1 MMQFLFL
8 NIPLSH
14 SLQLFNI
21 GPDILYKEC
30 LIKSLYE
37 VISFQTRGDVIR
49 KCNCTVAAVQVQT
62 VEHELCL
69 SDPRA

>member
-8 NIPLSH
+8 NVPLSH
-14 SLQLFNI
+14 SLQLSNI

-30 LIKSLYE
+30 LIKSQYE
-37 VISFQTRGDVIR
+37 VISYQTRGDVIR
-49 KCNCTVAAVQVQT
+49 KFNYTVAAVLVRT
-62 VEHELCL
+62 VEHELYL